1 MLQKEK
7 WEGDERV
14 EEGTLFFA
22 VGNPFVIVC
31 PACYDP

>member
-7 WEGDERV
+7 WEDDERV

-22 VGNPFVIVC
+22 AGNPFVNAC
-31 PACYDP
+31 PASDDP